1 MPRVTPIFRGEIVQE
16 AGAHRP
22 MLILLDLSMPAM
34 TGWQF
39 RVAQQALADREFAGV
54 PVVIISAVI
63 NCEHDGLPLGVAGVV
78 TKPTDCDH
86 LLAALNGLR
95 AARTV

>member
-1 MPRVTPIFRGEIVQE
+1 
-16 AGAHRP
+16 
-22 MLILLDLSMPAM
+22 MPAM

-39 RVAQQALADREFAGV
+39 RAAQQALADRELAGV

-78 TKPTDCDH
+78 PKPIT
-86 LLAALNGLR
+86 AIISWR
-95 AARTV
+95 SQQPETARTV